1 MQTMELV
8 VRDTLG
14 AKAYEPETP
23 AYEPEKMLPSTIR
36 DRFIRDKL
44 IGELTSKDLDG
55 QPQDFPDRA
64 DTPEPAPHTNDA
76 MDVDSI
82 FGPATSFASTA
93 ALFEPGSPISPFI
106 HTRENTPLGSRAS
119 TPGFPTP
126 TPHTSQENSPEQEE
140 SPASSYGRVV
150 HMPPKVIDWNNWP
163 RKNYHPEDYGSY
175 SIDYLDEIDRNREW
189 LYVSPY
195 PLRISQTLIDPVSV
209 DPLADPVNSR
219 IIPCPHHLKIE
230 SNFSDLFNGCA
241 ACDNKDEHV
250 HKSIKWIMDSGASK
264 AFTSQI
270 SDFSDLIY
278 YAPGN
283 ELKVST
289 ANGWATIVAY
299 GTVFIETK
307 PLGKSHFLRLHPVY
321 LLPGMTARLMSMG
334 QVLRSKLCIYGDE
347 NTLTFM
353 HAESNEI
360 VLLAKSNL
368 IHENIFWVDTQIIT
382 GQSLT
387 ALNAINDDS
396 YDLWHQ
402 RLGHPSDQV
411 LIKFKTKTRNFPSN
425 LTIPHNPPIC
435 EGCAKGKMR
444 SRSFPENP
452 IRATKPFERIHSD
465 LREYPVLSY
474 SKYKYYI
481 SFLDDCTSHAWII
494 LLRKKTEALAAT
506 EQFLNMVK
514 TQFRASVQEW
524 FSDNGGEYQSDDY
537 LALLKNRGIII
548 Y

>member
-1 MQTMELV
+1 MSV
-8 VRDTLG
+8 VTTG
-14 AKAYEPETP
+14 A
-23 AYEPEKMLPSTIR
+23 
-36 DRFIRDKL
+36 
-44 IGELTSKDLDG
+44 
-55 QPQDFPDRA
+55 
-64 DTPEPAPHTNDA
+64 
-76 MDVDSI
+76 
-82 FGPATSFASTA
+82 
-93 ALFEPGSPISPFI
+93 
-106 HTRENTPLGSRAS
+106 

-126 TPHTSQENSPEQEE
+126 TPHTSRENSPEQEE

-163 RKNYHPEDYGSY
+163 GKNYHPEDYGSY
-175 SIDYLDEIDRNREW
+175 GIDYLDEIDRNREW

-195 PLRISQTLIDPVSV
+195 PLRINQTLIDPVSV

-230 SNFSDLFNGCA
+230 SNFSDLFNDCA
-241 ACDNKDEHV
+241 ACDNKDDHV

-299 GTVFIETK
+299 GTVFIEMK

-387 ALNAINDDS
+387 TLNAINDDS

-548 Y
+548 YRSVPRQPQMNGRAERFNQTIDTKSESMRHKACLPPSWWEFAVLHGLFLYNRTPFRRSKWITPRELVTKDKPDLSNLKVFGCGAYVYIPEKGRANKLSPKSELMIFHG